1 MMSSVF
7 DFSTGELSVSTGI
20 VLAPG
25 RTTVSDL
32 ITAGWTTLDTR
43 NGWETFSTDTMMI
56 WRHSFAVSARFHE
69 GKFVAIDCLWKDGSI
84 RKQDWS
90 ATDEDL
96 IREKKTL
103 SKLILSEAQTT
114 PVATSQ
120 GVDTFAFTWGT
131 ISVRADPRS
140 MMVLLSIAYSVGI

>member
-32 ITAGWTTLDTR
+32 ITAGWTTLDAH
-43 NGWETFSTDTMMI
+43 NGWETFRIDTMMI
-56 WRHSFAVSARFHE
+56 SRHSFAVSARFHE

-96 IREKKTL
+96 IREKRRY
-103 SKLILSEAQTT
+103 
-114 PVATSQ
+114 PN
-120 GVDTFAFTWGT
+120 
-131 ISVRADPRS
+131 
-140 MMVLLSIAYSVGI
+140 